1 MLDQDKQGSK
11 FRFHYSDAIDAHDST
26 TGLHP
31 ASQILNFRLQF
42 RAIHTHTHTHTILRK
57 GYAQHAKM
65 PLLQQFR
72 ASDTHDSTKR
82 LCSAAQNHNLP
93 QFWTIHTHDLTKG
106 LRGTQQNRNFTTVSR
121 DRHARFY
128 ERVVLSTPESQFY
141 LSFARSTRTILRRS
155 CAANS
160 KMSILLQFRTI
171 HARFH
176 ERAAFS
182 QAFSGPGRPSRH
194 FKYFGKF

>member
-11 FRFHYSDAIDAHDST
+11 FRFHYSDAIDTHDST

-42 RAIHTHTHTHTILRK
+42 RAIHTHTFYEKVMLSTPKCHFYRSSARVTRTILRK
-57 GYAQHAKM
+57 GCAQQPKI
-65 PLLQQFR
+65 
-72 ASDTHDSTKR
+72 TI
-82 LCSAAQNHNLP
+82 LP

-160 KMSILLQFRTI
+160 KNVDFTTVSDDPRTIPRKGCIFASIFRT
-171 HARFH
+171 
-176 ERAAFS
+176 RA
-182 QAFSGPGRPSRH
+182 PI
-194 FKYFGKF
+194 KTL